1 MKEEQIIINK
11 HYYKPNQ
18 SIIMKEIESQLKG
31 LKLIGMSKEYH
42 QLLASKQ
49 LHNLGFSEGLDMLLQ
64 AELEERKTKRFE
76 RLKKKAKFRYQ
87 ASLEELIIERA
98 RGLNKEIL
106 HALGSC
112 DYLEKGESII
122 ITGATGSGKS
132 FLASA
137 LGHQACVIGKT
148 VAYFNMTKL
157 STKLKMVRAEGT
169 NLVFF
174 ERLSKTALLI
184 IDDFGLAP
192 LTKEQKYDLLEIIED
207 RHNKTSTL
215 IASQLPVKT
224 WHEVIGDVTI
234 ADAILDRLVHTAHR
248 IELKGE
254 SLRKR
259 K

>member
-1 MKEEQIIINK
+1 MKQI
-11 HYYKPNQ
+11 
-18 SIIMKEIESQLKG
+18 ELQLKG
-31 LKLIGMSKEYH
+31 LKLIGMSKEY
-42 QLLASKQ
+42 QSLEDNKQ
-49 LHNLGFSEGLDMLLQ
+49 LHNLGFSEGLELLLQ
-64 AELEERKTKRFE
+64 AELNERKAKRFE
-76 RLKKKAKFRYQ
+76 RLKVRAKFRYQ
-87 ASLEELIIERA
+87 ASLEELIVERS
-98 RGLNKEIL
+98 RGINKEIL
-106 HALGSC
+106 TSLGSC
-112 DYLEKGESII
+112 EFIGKGESII

-137 LGHQACVIGKT
+137 LGHQACVMGKS
-148 VAYFNMTKL
+148 VAYYNMTKL
-157 STKLKMVRAEGT
+157 SNKLKMVRAEGSAL
-169 NLVFF
+169 NFF
-174 ERLSKTALLI
+174 DKLSKTSLLI

-192 LTKEQKYDLLEIIED
+192 LSKEQKYDLLEIIED

-224 WHEVIGDVTI
+224 WHEIIGDVTI

>member
-1 MKEEQIIINK
+1 MKQI
-11 HYYKPNQ
+11 
-18 SIIMKEIESQLKG
+18 ELQLKG
-31 LKLIGMSKEYH
+31 LKLIGMSKEY
-42 QLLASKQ
+42 QSLEDSKQ
-49 LHNLGFSEGLDMLLQ
+49 LHNLGFSEGLELLLQ
-64 AELEERKTKRFE
+64 AELNERKAKRFE
-76 RLKKKAKFRYQ
+76 RLKVRAKFRYQ
-87 ASLEELIIERA
+87 ASLEELTVERS
-98 RGLNKEIL
+98 RGINKEIL
-106 HALGSC
+106 TSLGSC
-112 DYLEKGESII
+112 DYIGKGESII

-137 LGHQACVIGKT
+137 LGHQACVMGKS
-148 VAYFNMTKL
+148 VAYYNMTKL
-157 STKLKMVRAEGT
+157 SNKLKMVRAEGT
-169 NLVFF
+169 ASNFF
-174 ERLSKTALLI
+174 DKLSKTSLLI

-192 LTKEQKYDLLEIIED
+192 LSKEQKYDLLEIIED

-224 WHEVIGDVTI
+224 WHEIIGDVTI